1 MSLETLNVSLVHQNT
16 DSVSI
21 VLMTLFYEDEDQILP
36 LLLHPVDDEAPP
48 CRCRDCEG
56 IRSRMREL
64 KLKLDTSP
72 SPPLVA

>member
-1 MSLETLNVSLVHQNT
+1 MSLATFGTPLAHQNS

-36 LLLHPVDDEAPP
+36 LLLHRVDEGASP

-56 IRSRMREL
+56 IRARMKEL
-64 KLKLDTSP
+64 KLDASP

>member
-16 DSVSI
+16 DSVAI

-64 KLKLDTSP
+64 KLDTSP

>member
-1 MSLETLNVSLVHQNT
+1 
-16 DSVSI
+16 
-21 VLMTLFYEDEDQILP
+21 MTLFYEDEDQILP

-56 IRSRMREL
+56 IRSRMHE
-64 KLKLDTSP
+64 LKLDTSP

>member
-1 MSLETLNVSLVHQNT
+1 VSLETLNVSLVHQNT
-16 DSVSI
+16 DNDSI

-64 KLKLDTSP
+64 KLDTSP
-72 SPPLVA
+72 SHPLVA